1 MDVLEERR
9 PAVVEPA
16 PGTRT
21 KTLKV
26 CLINPRFEPSF
37 WGWDFIIP
45 LFPGKKRYWSAP
57 GSLPL
62 LAALAPAGMSV
73 ELLDENVRP
82 IDWQDLRRFDV
93 IGVTGMIV
101 QRTRMIE
108 ILTKLRTLDATIVV
122 GGPYV
127 TVAESTF
134 DGLCNVRFIGEA
146 EQTWPVFL
154 QALASGAATQSRY
167 EQSEKTDMS
176 TVPTARFDL
185 LDVKRYGMTT
195 IQFSRGCPFA
205 MRVLRHH
212 RRSLG
217 GVPRTKTPEQ
227 FLARRSTRAVH
238 RVRSASVIFVVD
250 DNFIGNKVA
259 AKKMLARI
267 SSVWQPRP
275 RLPARTSAP
284 RPP

>member
-82 IDWQDLRRFDV
+82 IDWEDLRRFDV

-195 IQFSRGCPFA
+195 IQFSRGCPFQCEFCDIITIFG
-205 MRVLRHH
+205 
-212 RRSLG
+212 RR
-217 GVPRTKTPEQ
+217 PRTKMPEQ
-227 FLARRSTRAVH
+227 FVADVDAAYRAG
-238 RVRSASVIFVVD
+238 ASVIFLVD
-250 DNFIGNKVA
+250 EISSA
-259 AKKMLARI
+259 TRSPQKKCCRI
-267 SSVWQPRP
+267 SSNGSV
-275 RLPARTSAP
+275 RTAS
-284 RPP
+284 R